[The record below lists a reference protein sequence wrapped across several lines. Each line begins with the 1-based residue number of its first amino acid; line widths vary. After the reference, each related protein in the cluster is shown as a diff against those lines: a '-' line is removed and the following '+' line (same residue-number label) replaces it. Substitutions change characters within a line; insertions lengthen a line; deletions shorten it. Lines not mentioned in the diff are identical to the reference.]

1 MEISAV
7 FILAMGKHPSIYF
20 EAPNTPSA
28 ASWTRTCY
36 FWEHMVR
43 GVLKRDGLVS
53 HSDKYYQCVCVG
65 GSRGV
70 RVGDE
75 VCVYMHAACMVCV
88 FVHLCEGKLRLTQV
102 SVEI

>member
-1 MEISAV
+1 M
-7 FILAMGKHPSIYF
+7 
-20 EAPNTPSA
+20 
-28 ASWTRTCY
+28 R
-36 FWEHMVR
+36 
-43 GVLKRDGLVS
+43 
-53 HSDKYYQCVCVG
+53 VCVG